1 MFGNCI
7 DKQEH
12 MFYTYHYETQEDL
25 SDHTNGAGNTS
36 ESDKPSYT
44 YTQIQC
50 HKGWNLK
57 RRMRLKLL
65 YIIFN
70 LFQAFRC
77 VSH

>member
-1 MFGNCI
+1 
-7 DKQEH
+7 

-36 ESDKPSYT
+36 ESDKPSHT
-44 YTQIQC
+44 YT
-50 HKGWNLK
+50 HKFNAE
-57 RRMRLKLL
+57 RLEFETQNCACFHLN
-65 YIIFN
+65 IFFV

>member
-50 HKGWNLK
+50 HKA
-57 RRMRLKLL
+57 R
-65 YIIFN
+65 I
-70 LFQAFRC
+70 
-77 VSH
+77 